1 MQTPA
6 IIHLDVDA
14 FFASVEQRD
23 DPALRG
29 RPVAVGTGVVASCSY
44 EAKRRGVRT
53 AMSLLH
59 ARRVCP
65 ELRVVP
71 GDYRRYESAGKRI
84 LGICH
89 EKVVRVE
96 VAALDDLYLAPPR
109 THALADAARLAEQWD
124 FEVPARPGI
133 NAPEMI
139 DAAHRGELTTLFS
152 VGGNFLEVLPDPA
165 FVEEALARVPLRVHY
180 DIVLSSQML
189 VDPADSVLLLPAATR
204 YETPGGVTET
214 TTERRVVLS
223 PEIPGRRIGEAR
235 PEWEVLL
242 DLARQYGAG
251 ASGNSRYPVPV
262 GNRSNLQAQLD
273 EKQQDESL
281 QPGTLDGWTILHQKI
296 GELPPAE
303 REVAMLLFY
312 DGLDQEEIASVME
325 VSVRTVKRLW
335 QSAKIILRATMDHP
349 DAT

>member
-1 MQTPA
+1 MD
-6 IIHLDVDA
+6 I
-14 FFASVEQRD
+14 RD
-23 DPALRG
+23 SLESRIQDCLGQLAAGNEVARQAVLELVSERLYRLTRIMFHQFPALRNWEETPDIHQRAMLRLFQALG
-29 RPVAVGTGVVASCSY
+29 EVRPENT
-44 EAKRRGVRT
+44 RQ
-53 AMSLLH
+53 LLNL
-59 ARRVCP
+59 AALQV
-65 ELRVVP
+65 
-71 GDYRRYESAGKRI
+71 KRI
-84 LGICH
+84 
-89 EKVVRVE
+89 
-96 VAALDDLYLAPPR
+96 
-109 THALADAARLAEQWD
+109 
-124 FEVPARPGI
+124 
-133 NAPEMI
+133 
-139 DAAHRGELTTLFS
+139 
-152 VGGNFLEVLPDPA
+152 
-165 FVEEALARVPLRVHY
+165 
-180 DIVLSSQML
+180 
-189 VDPADSVLLLPAATR
+189 
-204 YETPGGVTET
+204 
-214 TTERRVVLS
+214 
-223 PEIPGRRIGEAR
+223 
-235 PEWEVLL
+235 LL